1 MSGGHFDYAQYR
13 INDIALEID
22 EVIESNNDQ
31 TITLWGCKKGNEY
44 PTAIIDKFKEAAH
57 TLRQAQEMAQRVDW
71 LLSGD
76 DSADSFLHRWDEGVR
91 AYWNNDKQETP

>member
-31 TITLWGCKKGNEY
+31 TITLWGVKKGNEY
-44 PTAIIDKFKEAAH
+44 SPEIIEKFKEAAH

-76 DSADSFLHRWDEGVR
+76 DGEDSFLRRWDEEVR
-91 AYWNNDKQETP
+91 AYWNNQQAETK

>member
-22 EVIESNNDQ
+22 EVVESNNDQ
-31 TITLWGCKKGNEY
+31 TITLWGVKKGNEY
-44 PTAIIDKFKEAAH
+44 PPEIIEKFKEAAH

-76 DSADSFLHRWDEGVR
+76 DGEDSFLLRWDEEVR
-91 AYWNNDKQETP
+91 AYWNTNKQKQ